1 MVAAFV
7 TSWCSHCDGVEH
19 LLKQADRHVRQF
31 LKALTNGSDAEVRA
45 RELPGVD
52 KGRKVEEP
60 RRMFFLPEVQARLAL
75 TAPCLESCA

>member
-1 MVAAFV
+1 M

-45 RELPGVD
+45 RELPGVE
-52 KGRKVEEP
+52 KGRKVEKRRVEFVFTP
-60 RRMFFLPEVQARLAL
+60 RGPGTSSLLP
-75 TAPCLESCA
+75 